1 MQSLKYLYRYG
12 MGPSSSH
19 TIGPNNAAGHFKA
32 KTTGAQSYRVS
43 LYGSLS
49 LTGKGHLT
57 DKAVISVFAPVPCE
71 IIWCNTELSYHPNG
85 LKFEAL
91 DGEGRVTCEWTTFSV
106 GGGELRDESGTAGEH
121 PHIYSHKSMG
131 EVLDW
136 ASSSGRPIWQLV
148 ADVEED
154 GFIEGYLADMWEKMQ
169 ECINSGL
176 DKEGVLHGGLRL
188 PRKAR
193 DFMVQARRLKET
205 EARTGLLSSYALAV
219 AEENGDGGF
228 VVTAPTC
235 GSSGVLPSVLYYYC
249 YEKGHSNRSILNAMA
264 TAGVIGNLVKDN
276 ASISGAEVGCQG
288 EVGVA
293 CAMAAGAAAQLMGG
307 SSRQIEYAAEMALE
321 HHLGLTCDPI
331 LGLVQVPCIER
342 NAFAAIKAIACA
354 DYALLT
360 DGRHLVSFDKVVKTM
375 LKTGHDMLSLY
386 RETSL
391 GGLATFYFDMQN
403 K

>member
-19 TIGPNNAAGHFKA
+19 TIGPNDAARQFKA
-32 KTTGAQSYRVS
+32 KTKEAKSYRVK

-57 DKAVISVFAPVPCE
+57 DKAIISAFAPVSCE
-71 IIWCNTELSYHPNG
+71 IIWCDKELSYHPNG
-85 LKFEAL
+85 MKLEAL
-91 DGEGRVTCEWTTFSV
+91 DGADRIISEWTTFSI
-106 GGGELRDESGTAGEH
+106 GGGELRDEGGVTSEH
-121 PHIYSHKSMG
+121 PHLYNQKSME
-131 EVLDW
+131 EVLAW
-136 ASSSGRPIWQLV
+136 CRSSGRPIWQLV
-148 ADVEED
+148 DEVEED
-154 GFIEGYLADMWEKMQ
+154 GFIGGYLADIWQKMQ
-169 ECINSGL
+169 KSIDTGL
-176 DKEGVLHGGLRL
+176 KKEGVLHGGLKL

-193 DFMVQARRLKET
+193 DFMAQARRLKDT
-205 EARTGLLSSYALAV
+205 EARTGILSSYALAV
-219 AEENGDGGF
+219 SEENADGGF

-235 GSSGVLPSVLYYYC
+235 GSCGVLPSVMYYSF

-264 TAGVIGNLVKDN
+264 TAGIIGNLVKEN

-288 EVGVA
+288 EVGAA

-307 SSRQIEYAAEMALE
+307 SSLQIEYAAEMALE

-342 NAFAAIKAIACA
+342 NAFAAVRAIACA
-354 DYALLT
+354 DYALLS

-375 LKTGHDMLSLY
+375 KNTGHDMLSLY

-391 GGLATFYFDMQN
+391 GGLATSYFETQ
-403 K
+403 KK

>member
-1 MQSLKYLYRYG
+1 

-19 TIGPNNAAGHFKA
+19 TIGPNNAARQFKA
-32 KTTGAQSYRVS
+32 KTVEAQSYRVS

-57 DKAVISVFAPVPCE
+57 DKAMVSAFAPVPCE
-71 IIWCNTELSYHPNG
+71 IIWCNTELPYHPNG
-85 LKFEAL
+85 MKLEAL
-91 DGEGRVTCEWTTFSV
+91 DGAGRVMREWTTFSV
-106 GGGELRDESGTAGEH
+106 GGGELHDESGSAGEH
-121 PHIYSHKSMG
+121 PHIYSQKSME

-136 ASSSGRPIWQLV
+136 VSSSGRPIWQLV
-148 ADVEED
+148 TEVEED

-169 ECINSGL
+169 QSINSGL
-176 DKEGVLHGGLRL
+176 DKEGVLQGGLRL

-193 DFMVQARRLKET
+193 DFMVQTRRLKET

-235 GSSGVLPSVLYYYC
+235 GSCGVLPSVLYYYFH
-249 YEKGHSNRSILNAMA
+249 EKGHSNRSILNAMA
-264 TAGVIGNLVKDN
+264 TAGIIGNLVKEN

-391 GGLATFYFDMQN
+391 GGLAISYFDMQN

>member
-19 TIGPNNAAGHFKA
+19 TIGPNNAARQFKG
-32 KTTGAQSYRVS
+32 KTSEATSYRVK

-57 DKAVISVFAPVPCE
+57 DKAIIDVLAPVSCE
-71 IIWCNTELSYHPNG
+71 IIWSDQELAYHPNG
-85 LKFEAL
+85 MKFEAL
-91 DGEGRVTCEWTTFSV
+91 NNARQIISEWTIFSV
-106 GGGELRDESGTAGEH
+106 GGGELRDEGGATGEH
-121 PHIYSHKSMG
+121 PHLYSQRSM
-131 EVLDW
+131 EQVLTW
-136 ASSSGRPIWQLV
+136 CSSSGRPIWQLV
-148 ADVEED
+148 DEVEED
-154 GFIEGYLADMWEKMQ
+154 GFIEGYLADVWQKMQ
-169 ECINSGL
+169 KSIDTGL
-176 DKEGVLHGGLRL
+176 KKEGVLHGGLKL

-193 DFMVQARRLKET
+193 DFMAQARRLKDI

-219 AEENGDGGF
+219 TEENADGGF

-235 GSSGVLPSVLYYYC
+235 GSCGVLPSVLYYSF
-249 YEKGHSNRSILNAMA
+249 YEKGHSNRSILNALA
-264 TAGVIGNLVKDN
+264 TAGIIGNLVKEN

-293 CAMAAGAAAQLMGG
+293 CSMAAGAAAQLLGG
-307 SSRQIEYAAEMALE
+307 SPRQIEYAAEMALE

-342 NAFAAIKAIACA
+342 NAFAAVRAIACA

-360 DGRHLVSFDKVVKTM
+360 DGNHLVSFDKVVKTM
-375 LKTGHDMLSLY
+375 KKTGHDMLSLY
-386 RETSL
+386 RETSQ
-391 GGLATFYFDMQN
+391 GGLASFYFET
-403 K
+403 